1 LNTFGEVTGE
11 TLAKLRGII
20 GEENVIAEEDK
31 MIDYSHDEMAKD
43 TAISHRPDVVVK
55 PGSTKEV
62 SEIMKIANEGGI
74 PVTPRGAGTGLS
86 GGAVPVLGGIVL
98 SLERLNHIL
107 EIDGEN
113 LMMVVQAGVSF
124 MDVYEALQKTDL
136 FFPPHPGD
144 ESAHIGGAAACNA
157 GGARCVKYGVMR
169 NYVTG
174 ARVVLSN
181 GDIVELGG
189 KLLKNNTGYNLLQLL
204 VGSEGT
210 LAVFTEVTLRL
221 LPKPQETVVLLMPY
235 KSTAEAIAT
244 VPRVLRS
251 GIVPLGMEFLERSPI
266 EPTERLLG
274 KKWPAKE
281 GEAFLLVILVGAKK
295 EELYSEC
302 EKIAAIAQQGGALDV
317 LVAGTKRE
325 QDVIMDIRSNLYEG
339 LKPETLEIMDIAVPP
354 SRIPEFVDRVKE
366 ASEKYG
372 VKLPTYGHA
381 ADGNVHVH
389 IMKSGLKEEDWRE
402 KYPRVRE
409 ELLQAGEELDGVAT
423 AEHGVG
429 AYKIG
434 DLSHTLSDREIV
446 LMKGIK
452 RIFDPAG
459 ILNPGKVIP
468 SNSGNREDQ

>member
-1 LNTFGEVTGE
+1 M
-11 TLAKLRGII
+11 LAKLRGVV
-20 GEENVIAEEDK
+20 GEENVVAEEDR
-31 MIDYSHDEMAKD
+31 MIDYSHDEMPKD

-55 PGSTKEV
+55 PGSTEEV
-62 SEIMKIANEGGI
+62 SDIMKVANEGRI

-98 SLERLNHIL
+98 SLERMNRIL
-107 EIDGEN
+107 EIDEEN

-174 ARVVLSN
+174 AKVVLPN
-181 GDIVELGG
+181 GDVVELGG

-221 LPKPQETVVLLMPY
+221 LPKPRETMVLLIPY
-235 KSTAEAIAT
+235 RSTGEAIAT

-251 GIVPLGMEFLERSPI
+251 GIIPLGMEFLDRSSV

-281 GEAFLLVILVGAKK
+281 GEAFLSVILTGDKK

-302 EKIAAIAQQGGALDV
+302 EKIAAIAQEGGALDV

-325 QDVIMDIRSNLYEG
+325 QDLIMDIRSNVYEG
-339 LKPETLEIMDIAVPP
+339 LKPETLEILDIAVPP
-354 SRIPEFVDRVKE
+354 SRIPDFVDKVKE
-366 ASEKYG
+366 TSERYG
-372 VKLPTYGHA
+372 VKLPSYGHA
-381 ADGNVHVH
+381 ADGNVHVN
-389 IMKSGLKEEDWRE
+389 IMKSGLTEEEWRE

-409 ELLQAGEELDGVAT
+409 ELFQAGEALGGVIT

-429 AYKIG
+429 ANKIG
-434 DLSHTLSDREIV
+434 DLSHTLGEREIG
-446 LMKGIK
+446 LMRGIK
-452 RIFDPAG
+452 KTFDPNG
-459 ILNPGKVIP
+459 ILNPGKVTP
-468 SNSGNREDQ
+468 P

>member
-1 LNTFGEVTGE
+1 LNSFGEVTGE
-11 TLAKLRGII
+11 MLAKLRGVV
-20 GEENVIAEEDK
+20 GEENVVAEEDR

-55 PGSTKEV
+55 PGSTEEV
-62 SEIMKIANEGGI
+62 SDIMKVANEGRI

-98 SLERLNHIL
+98 SLERMNRIL
-107 EIDGEN
+107 EIDEEN

-174 ARVVLSN
+174 AKVVLPN
-181 GDIVELGG
+181 GDVVELGG

-221 LPKPQETVVLLMPY
+221 LPKPRETMVLLIPY
-235 KSTAEAIAT
+235 RSTGEAIAT

-251 GIVPLGMEFLERSPI
+251 GIIPLGMEFLDRSSV

-281 GEAFLLVILVGAKK
+281 GEAFLSVILTGDKK

-302 EKIAAIAQQGGALDV
+302 EKIAAIAQEGGALDV

-325 QDVIMDIRSNLYEG
+325 QDLIMDIRSNVYEG
-339 LKPETLEIMDIAVPP
+339 LKPETLEILDIAVPP
-354 SRIPEFVDRVKE
+354 SRIPDFVDKVKE
-366 ASEKYG
+366 TSERYG
-372 VKLPTYGHA
+372 VKLPSYGHA
-381 ADGNVHVH
+381 ADGNVHVN
-389 IMKSGLKEEDWRE
+389 IMKSGLTEEEWRE

-409 ELLQAGEELDGVAT
+409 ELFQAGEALGGVIT

-429 AYKIG
+429 ANKIG
-434 DLSHTLSDREIV
+434 DLSHTLGEREIG
-446 LMKGIK
+446 LMRGIK
-452 RIFDPAG
+452 KTFDPNG
-459 ILNPGKVIP
+459 ILNPGKVTP
-468 SNSGNREDQ
+468 P

>member
-1 LNTFGEVTGE
+1 MNSFGEVTGE
-11 TLAKLRGII
+11 MLAKLRGVV
-20 GEENVIAEEDK
+20 GEENVVAEEDR

-55 PGSTKEV
+55 PGSTEEV
-62 SEIMKIANEGGI
+62 SDIMKVANEGRI

-98 SLERLNHIL
+98 SLERMNRIL
-107 EIDGEN
+107 EIDEEN

-174 ARVVLSN
+174 AKVVLPN
-181 GDIVELGG
+181 GDVVELGG

-221 LPKPQETVVLLMPY
+221 LPKPRETMVLLIPY
-235 KSTAEAIAT
+235 RSTGEAIAT

-251 GIVPLGMEFLERSPI
+251 GIIPLGMEFLDRSSV

-281 GEAFLLVILVGAKK
+281 GEAFLSVILTGDKK

-302 EKIAAIAQQGGALDV
+302 EKIAAIAQEGGALDV

-325 QDVIMDIRSNLYEG
+325 QDLIMDIRSNVYEG
-339 LKPETLEIMDIAVPP
+339 LKPETLEILDIAVPP
-354 SRIPEFVDRVKE
+354 SRIPDFVDKVKE
-366 ASEKYG
+366 TSERYG
-372 VKLPTYGHA
+372 VKLPSYGHA
-381 ADGNVHVH
+381 ADGNVHVN
-389 IMKSGLKEEDWRE
+389 IMKSGLTEEEWRE

-409 ELLQAGEELDGVAT
+409 ELFQAGEALGGVIT

-429 AYKIG
+429 ANKIG
-434 DLSHTLSDREIV
+434 DLSHTLGEREIG
-446 LMKGIK
+446 LMRGIK
-452 RIFDPAG
+452 KTFDPNG
-459 ILNPGKVIP
+459 ILNPGKVTP
-468 SNSGNREDQ
+468 P

>member
-1 LNTFGEVTGE
+1 LNGFGEVTGDA
-11 TLAKLRGII
+11 LAKLRGVV
-20 GEENVIAEEDK
+20 GEENVVAEEDK

-55 PGSTKEV
+55 PGSTEEV
-62 SEIMKIANEGGI
+62 SEIMKIANEDRI

-98 SLERLNHIL
+98 SLERLNRIL
-107 EIDGEN
+107 EIDEEN
-113 LMMVVQAGVSF
+113 LMMAVQAGVSF

-174 ARVVLSN
+174 AKVVLPN

-221 LPKPQETVVLLMPY
+221 LPKPRETMVLLIPY
-235 KSTAEAIAT
+235 RSTGEAIAT

-251 GIVPLGMEFLERSPI
+251 GIIPLGMEFLDRSSV

-281 GEAFLLVILVGAKK
+281 GEAFLSVILTGDKK

-302 EKIAAIAQQGGALDV
+302 EKIAAIAQEGAALDV
-317 LVAGTKRE
+317 LVAGTKSE
-325 QDVIMDIRSNLYEG
+325 QDLIMDIRSNVYEG
-339 LKPETLEIMDIAVPP
+339 LKPETLEILDIAVPP
-354 SRIPEFVDRVKE
+354 SRIPDFVDKVKE
-366 ASEKYG
+366 TSERYG
-372 VKLPTYGHA
+372 VKLPSYGHA
-381 ADGNVHVH
+381 ADGNVHVN
-389 IMKSGLKEEDWRE
+389 IMKSGLTEEEWRE

-409 ELLQAGEELDGVAT
+409 ELFRAGEALGGVIT

-429 AYKIG
+429 ANKIG
-434 DLSHTLSDREIV
+434 DLSHTLSEREIG
-446 LMKGIK
+446 LMRGIK
-452 RIFDPAG
+452 KIFDPNG
-459 ILNPGKVIP
+459 ILNPGKVTP
-468 SNSGNREDQ
+468 P